1 MKKTLLFTALAFI
14 VILGVNAQTTIWNLG
29 GDPTVATNGSAA
41 WALNT
46 GLASGVLTGTVTSP
60 GGVETINGLTIT
72 TGPVV
77 TTSFCG
83 IVSAS
88 PKNFTSPTTNISY
101 SFANKFL
108 LNGSGY
114 SGALNTDA
122 VPSVFIPIQKYA
134 SFKVSGNST
143 IYFIGAT
150 NTNGSDRILFITDG
164 TQLIGSKKFTNT
176 TVGTTTTAD
185 ILDATINYTGP
196 ATTLYVYFNA
206 SIVLYYMSATNIV
219 LTATSQVLSD
229 KGVSFNG
236 TEILNTKGLSLE
248 VYNVLGKKVA
258 SSTTSVPTA
267 NFQKGVYIVR
277 VSGTNDS
284 LKICI

>member
-46 GLASGVLTGTVTSP
+46 GLASGVTTAGVTSP
-60 GGVETINGLTIT
+60 GGIETINGLTIT
-72 TGPVV
+72 TGSIA
-77 TTSFCG
+77 TTTLCG
-83 IVSAS
+83 IVQAS
-88 PKNFTSPTTNISY
+88 VKGFTSPTTSISY
-101 SFANKFL
+101 AFVNKFL

-114 SGALNTDA
+114 SNAANGDA
-122 VPSVFIPIQKYA
+122 TPLVNMPTQKYA
-134 SFKVSGNST
+134 SFNVSGNST
-143 IYFIGAT
+143 IYMIGVT
-150 NTNGSDRILFITDG
+150 GSNGNARNAFVTDG
-164 TQLIGSKKFTNT
+164 TSLIGAVNFPSSN
-176 TVGTTTTAD
+176 AD
-185 ILDATINYTGP
+185 LFEGTINYRGP
-196 ATTLYVYFNA
+196 ATKLYLFFSG
-206 SIVLYYMSATNIV
+206 SIALTYLSATSVV
-219 LTATSQVLSD
+219 LTGVNQVLTD

-248 VYNVLGKKVA
+248 VYSVLGKKVA
-258 SSTTSVPTA
+258 SSTTTIPTA